1 MLPDGSECPDREGVE
16 GGGGWWRLESD
27 DMDVQPRSSI
37 TTALDRLFVDF
48 QSAVAGRY
56 SIERE
61 LGRGGMGVVY
71 LAREVRLDRPVALK
85 LLPPRLAA
93 EPAPRERF
101 LREARLAAKLS
112 HPNIIPIYAV
122 DEVADYVFFAMAYV
136 EGETLTERVRT
147 RGPLPPGDATRMLRE
162 VAWALAYAHAQ
173 GVIHR
178 DVKPDNII
186 LEAGSGRALV
196 ADFGI
201 AAQVTGASGV
211 DGGDVIGTP
220 EFMSPEQALGER
232 VDAKSD
238 LYSLGV
244 VGYFM
249 LSGRLPFTGTKATEV
264 LAKQVTEAAR
274 PVTTVADGTPRRL
287 AQTIDKCLAKEKDDR
302 PESAAAL
309 AEQMGLALEQRKE
322 LPVALRV
329 FAKRAGR
336 FRDFPAFLYLMGTT
350 MVSAFGVAIASPFG
364 LGFAAWAG
372 TWLAGLT
379 AVPFALL
386 VGRAQRIAGSGF
398 TRDDVV
404 TAFKAELDS
413 TSEERAYEYGR
424 GPAHYERVMR
434 WLSAVGLG
442 LAGLSLAAGLGFD
455 VGAPWAG
462 PGMALGLM
470 IGLPTG
476 GLALSRLQRRRDL
489 DTEMW
494 LRIWRGPIGRLAF
507 GRVTLPPGRP
517 AVSSGFTFRPTE
529 LVLGMAAERLFEELP
544 KETREELK
552 ELPDVLKRLE
562 HDAGRMRVRLEE
574 LNDALQGAEERGRL
588 SGQIAGDIKE
598 KRDRVVTD
606 LENERELVQ
615 RRLKD
620 AVAALETIRLNL
632 LKLHA
637 GAGTVQSLTTDLT
650 LAREAAQE
658 VELLLQSHKEIEEAL

>member
-1 MLPDGSECPDREGVE
+1 
-16 GGGGWWRLESD
+16 
-27 DMDVQPRSSI
+27 MDSHRPSSPS
-37 TTALDRLFVDF
+37 TALDRLFVDF

-122 DEVADYVFFAMAYV
+122 DEVGDYVFFAMAYV
-136 EGETLTERVRT
+136 EGETLTERVRN
-147 RGPLPPGDATRMLRE
+147 RGPLSPGDATHMLRE

-201 AAQVTGASGV
+201 AAQVSGAAGV

-220 EFMSPEQALGER
+220 EFMSPEQALGET

-287 AQTIDKCLAKEKDDR
+287 AQTIDKCLAKERDDR

-322 LPVALRV
+322 LPVPLRV

-336 FRDFPAFLYLMGTT
+336 FRDFPAFLYLVGTT

-424 GPAHYERVMR
+424 RPSHYEKAMR
-434 WLSAVGLG
+434 WLSAAGLG
-442 LAGLSLAAGLGFD
+442 VAGLSVLGGGLGLGFD
-455 VGAPWAG
+455 YVPWASATF
-462 PGMALGLM
+462 ALGLM
-470 IGLPTG
+470 IGLPTV

-507 GRVTLPPGRP
+507 SRVRLPPGRP
-517 AVSSGFTFRPTE
+517 ALSSGFTFRPTE

-544 KETREELK
+544 KETREELR
-552 ELPDVLKRLE
+552 ELPDVLRRLE
-562 HDAGRMRVRLEE
+562 HDAGRMRTRLEE

-637 GAGTVQSLTTDLT
+637 GAGSVQSLTTDLT

-658 VELLLQSHKEIEEAL
+658 VELLLQSHKEIDDAL

>member
-1 MLPDGSECPDREGVE
+1 
-16 GGGGWWRLESD
+16 
-27 DMDVQPRSSI
+27 MDVHRPTSPSA
-37 TTALDRLFVDF
+37 ALDRLFVDF

-93 EPAPRERF
+93 QPAPRERF

-122 DEVADYVFFAMAYV
+122 DEVAEYVFFAMAYV
-136 EGETLTERVRT
+136 EGETLTGRVRN
-147 RGPLPPGDATRMLRE
+147 RGPLPPGDATRLLRE
-162 VAWALAYAHAQ
+162 IAWALAYAHAQ

-178 DVKPDNII
+178 DVKPDNIM

-201 AAQVTGASGV
+201 AAQVSGASGV

-220 EFMSPEQALGER
+220 EFMSPEQALGET

-249 LSGRLPFTGTKATEV
+249 LSGRLPFTGTTATEV
-264 LAKQVTEAAR
+264 LAKQVTEAPR
-274 PVTTVADGTPRRL
+274 PLATVSDGTPRRL
-287 AQTIDKCLAKEKDDR
+287 AQTIDKCLTKERDDR

-309 AEQMGLALEQRKE
+309 AEQMSLALEQRKE
-322 LPVALRV
+322 LPVPLRV
-329 FAKRAGR
+329 FAKRGGR
-336 FRDFPAFLYLMGTT
+336 FGGFGALVYLWGTT
-350 MVSAFGVAIASPFG
+350 IAAGMAAAAASQVG
-364 LGFAAWAG
+364 LGLAAWVG
-372 TWLAGLT
+372 TWTVGVT
-379 AVPFALL
+379 VIPFALL
-386 VGRAQRIAGSGF
+386 VGKARRIANNGF
-398 TRDDVV
+398 GRQDVV
-404 TAFKAELDS
+404 AALKNEIDS
-413 TSEERAYEYGR
+413 GSEERAYEYGR
-424 GPAHYERVMR
+424 GPSRYEKVMR
-434 WLSAVGLG
+434 WVSAGGLSAAALSLMVSTGYSYWVP
-442 LAGLSLAAGLGFD
+442 LAG
-455 VGAPWAG
+455 
-462 PGMALGLM
+462 MTTALGLM
-470 IGLPTG
+470 VGLPAG

-489 DTEMW
+489 DSELW

-507 GRVTLPPGRP
+507 SRVALPAGRP
-517 AVSSGFTFRPTE
+517 ALSSGFTFRPTE

-544 KETREELK
+544 KETREELR

-562 HDAGRMRVRLEE
+562 TDAGRMRARLEE

-588 SGQIAGDIKE
+588 SGQIEGDIKAR
-598 KRDRVVTD
+598 RDRVVTD
-606 LENERELVQ
+606 LESERELVQ

-650 LAREAAQE
+650 LAREAANE
-658 VELLLQSHKEIEEAL
+658 VELLLEVRKEIEEAL